1 MTDVTPSAYDRCV
14 TNLEQGVPDEIA
26 ESPDTP
32 VIDGQGEGV
41 EATQAEGT
49 DEPPEPEYDY
59 LDQTE
64 LGDRYV
70 KLTVD
75 GEEKSVPL
83 NEVLQGYN
91 SNAAATKRFQEA
103 AALKA
108 EATDAL
114 NLARAVQSNPGLTMQ
129 VLASQAGLTVE
140 QFLNLS
146 PAQQQNVAEAKAAEP
161 EFTDPFE
168 RALYE
173 EQQKR
178 IALEQRFE
186 EREQRF
192 IQQEADNALRSAIGE
207 LTQRYG
213 ASSDDARSVVQ
224 QAYDMQVGP
233 EFFPMIFQA
242 QQYQKSQVQ
251 SATVAEAQ
259 AATAAEDQ
267 RRRAAA
273 AQASGVVATG
283 QSVNGT
289 APVAVA
295 HSMTAEEAISAALDA
310 AGIT

>member
-1 MTDVTPSAYDRCV
+1 VTCVTPDTYDRLV
-14 TNLEQGVPDEIA
+14 TNLDGVQDEIA

-32 VIDGQGEGV
+32 VVDGQGEGV
-41 EATQAEGT
+41 EATQAEGF

-59 LDQTE
+59 LDTAE
-64 LGDRYV
+64 NGDRYV

-103 AALKA
+103 AALRA

-114 NLARAVQSNPGLTMQ
+114 NLAKAVQSNPGLTMQ

-140 QFLNLS
+140 QFLNLT
-146 PAQQQNVAEAKAAEP
+146 PAQQESVATAQTPEP

-168 RALYE
+168 RALYQ
-173 EQQKR
+173 EQQAR
-178 IALEQRFE
+178 ADLERRFE

-192 IQQEADNALRSAIGE
+192 IQQEADNALRSAVGHLE
-207 LTQRYG
+207 QRYG
-213 ASSDDARSVVQ
+213 ATREDINNVIS
-224 QAYDMQVGP
+224 QAQAMGVTDLSLL
-233 EFFPMIFQA
+233 PMIFQS
-242 QQYQKSQVQ
+242 QQYQKTQVQ
-251 SATVAEAQ
+251 TQAVTEAQ
-259 AATAAEDQ
+259 AAAKAEDD

-273 AQASGVVATG
+273 AQASGVVGSG

-289 APVAVA
+289 APAPVA
-295 HSMTAEEAISAALDA
+295 HSMTAEEAIGAALDA
-310 AGIT
+310 AGIV

>member
-1 MTDVTPSAYDRCV
+1 V
-14 TNLEQGVPDEIA
+14 TNLDTAGVPDEIA

-32 VIDGQGEGV
+32 AIEGGQGEGV
-41 EATQAEGT
+41 EATQAEGF

-64 LGDRYV
+64 FGDRYV

-108 EATDAL
+108 EAADAL
-114 NLARAVQSNPGLTMQ
+114 NLAKAVQSNPGLTMQ

-146 PAQQQNVAEAKAAEP
+146 PSQQQDVATAAAPEP

-168 RALYE
+168 RALYQ

-178 IALEQRFE
+178 IELERRFE

-192 IQQEADNALRSAIGE
+192 IQQEADNALRSVVGALE
-207 LTQRYG
+207 QRYG
-213 ASSDDARSVVQ
+213 ATREDINAVIQ
-224 QAYDMQVGP
+224 QAQAMEVTDLRLLPV
-233 EFFPMIFQA
+233 IFEA
-242 QQYQKSQVQ
+242 QRYQRTQVQ
-251 SATVAEAQ
+251 SQAVTEAQ
-259 AATAAEDQ
+259 AAAKAEDD

-273 AQASGVVATG
+273 AQASGVVGTG

>member
-1 MTDVTPSAYDRCV
+1 M
-14 TNLEQGVPDEIA
+14 TNLDTAGVPDEIA

-32 VIDGQGEGV
+32 AIEGGQGEGV
-41 EATQAEGT
+41 EATQAEGF

-64 LGDRYV
+64 FGDRYV

-108 EATDAL
+108 EAADAL
-114 NLARAVQSNPGLTMQ
+114 NLAKAVQSNPGLTMQ

-140 QFLNLS
+140 QFLNLT
-146 PAQQQNVAEAKAAEP
+146 PAQQQDVATAAPEP

-168 RALYE
+168 RALYQ

-178 IALEQRFE
+178 IELERRFE

-192 IQQEADNALRSAIGE
+192 IQQEADNALRSAVGFLE
-207 LTQRYG
+207 QRYG
-213 ASSDDARSVVQ
+213 ATREDINNVIG
-224 QAYDMQVGP
+224 QAQAMGVTDLSLL
-233 EFFPMIFQA
+233 PMIFQS
-242 QQYQKSQVQ
+242 QQYQKAQVQ
-251 SATVAEAQ
+251 TQAVTEAQ
-259 AATAAEDQ
+259 AAAKAEDD
-267 RRRAAA
+267 RRRAAV
-273 AQASGVVATG
+273 AQASGVVGSG

-289 APVAVA
+289 APAPVA
-295 HSMTAEEAISAALDA
+295 HSMTAGEAISAALDA
-310 AGIT
+310 AGIV